1 MNREERRA
9 LAKVPKQAIDSML
22 SESYELGKGLG
33 MDKMNKHSVSMLLAA
48 MCLVLHKNN
57 GFTSEQCLGV
67 LKDVEEVTINALTNV
82 ELLQEVKELL
92 GIELKE

>member
-1 MNREERRA
+1 MNRAERRA
-9 LAKVPKQAIDSML
+9 LAKVPRRVIDSML
-22 SESYELGKGLG
+22 NESYELGKGLG

-57 GFTSEQCLGV
+57 GFTSDQCIGV
-67 LKDVEEVTINALTNV
+67 LKDVEEVTTNALTNT
-82 ELLQEVKELL
+82 ELMQEVRELL